1 MSSPVSKKSGLTEV
15 AAGEEVVKD
24 SFATKL
30 ANVINSRDAVV
41 RLSNQAVPLRTAQSL
56 LAVKKTLDTLGAEFG
71 EKRDALAAE
80 KGTPAGPQKW
90 KLEPAQMEEFQAG
103 IIKLLDEEVQVPR
116 DARISLGDLS
126 EVRLSAVDLDSLSY
140 LIEN

>member
-1 MSSPVSKKSGLTEV
+1 MSAPDTKKSGLAEV
-15 AAGEEVVKD
+15 AIGEDQSD

-30 ANVINSRDAVV
+30 SNVINSREAVI

-56 LAVKKTLDTLGAEFG
+56 LKLKKTLDVLGTSFSES
-71 EKRDALAAE
+71 RDALAAE

-90 KLEPAQMEEFQAG
+90 KLEPAQLEEFQAG
-103 IIKLLDEEVQVPR
+103 IMKLLDEEVQIPQ

-126 EVRLSAVDLDSLSY
+126 EVRLSAVDLEALTY
-140 LIEN
+140 LFEN